1 MPRIERR
8 LRVGLAVTAALVVAA
23 TSACASKAGG
33 STSDPIKVAHPL
45 PLTGVYAANG
55 KDLQSGF
62 EIGLKEFGSE
72 VNGRKIEVTFADT
85 QGDPATAL
93 TTVRKLIQD
102 GAQVVQGPMAT
113 NEIAAVAPLLA
124 QNGIPVNDL
133 GLCSAAQLD
142 SWAKT
147 GNGFTSGY
155 SCDQTALVAA
165 EWAYNEMKWRH
176 ITLPALD
183 YSWGWATAGGFKSA
197 FEKLGGKIDK
207 EIWIPNT
214 AADLSSY
221 VTQIPKDTDAV
232 FAAVAGAFSVKFIN
246 AYKSF
251 GLTGKIPVFGVTPL
265 IDGSI
270 LPTMDPA
277 ATEGVYAGAQYC
289 DGIDTPENK
298 KFVETYH
305 AANKRY
311 PGYYAEAAYVRAQV
325 LVSALKARNGDAS
338 DHKAM
343 AKAMKQVTINAPRGP
358 VSISDKSFSP
368 IQNIYICQVKMVNG
382 ELRSI
387 PIKTY
392 EKVPPQGN
400 VLDYATWEKN
410 FKRYTQARP

>member
-1 MPRIERR
+1 MS
-8 LRVGLAVTAALVVAA
+8 ALVVAA
-23 TSACASKAGG
+23 ISACAPGG
-33 STSDPIKVAHPL
+33 SGGAGDVIKVAYPL
-45 PLTGVYAANG
+45 PLSGVYAANG
-55 KDLQSGF
+55 EDLKSGF
-62 EIGLKEFGSE
+62 EIGLEEFGTE
-72 VNGRKIEVTFADT
+72 VNGRKIEVAFADT
-85 QGDPATAL
+85 QGDPAIAM
-93 TTVRKLIQD
+93 TTVRKLVQD
-102 GAQVVQGPMAT
+102 GAQVVEGPMAT
-113 NEIAAVAPLLA
+113 NEIAAVAPMLA
-124 QNGIPVNDL
+124 AQGIPVDDL

-142 SWAKT
+142 AWTKK

-214 AADLSSY
+214 AADHSSY

-232 FAAVAGAFSVKFIN
+232 FAAVAGASSLKFTN

-251 GLTGKIPVFGVTPL
+251 GLTGKIPLFGVTPL
-265 IDGSI
+265 SDGSI
-270 LPTMDPA
+270 LPSLDPTA
-277 ATEGVYAGAQYC
+277 IQGAFAVAQYC

-298 KFVETYH
+298 KFVEKYH
-305 AANKRY
+305 AANDRY

-338 DHKAM
+338 DRKAM
-343 AKAMKQVTINAPRGP
+343 AKAMKQVNITAPRGP
-358 VSISDKSFSP
+358 VEISDKSFSP
-368 IQNIYICQVKMVNG
+368 IQNIYICQVKMVDG
-382 ELRSI
+382 KLRNI
-387 PIKTY
+387 PVKTY

-400 VLDYATWEKN
+400 VLDHSTWEKN
-410 FKRYTQARP
+410 FRHYTQARPE